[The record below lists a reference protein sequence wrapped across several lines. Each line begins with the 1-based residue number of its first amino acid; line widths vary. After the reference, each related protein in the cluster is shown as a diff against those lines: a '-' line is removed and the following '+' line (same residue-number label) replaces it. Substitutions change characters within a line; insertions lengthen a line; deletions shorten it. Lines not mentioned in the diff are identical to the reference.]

1 MLRKITIL
9 TIMFAQVVYMQA
21 QGIKFGVHVDPFI
34 SLLGSQEKQVVGDGI
49 NGGTALG
56 VEVEYRFTG
65 EENYAITFGLDFSLN
80 NGGSLVY
87 RYGGVLFP
95 NTELDPTVFRDI
107 NGNNQPSSG
116 ENLDLHAFT
125 KVNYRINYLQMPIGL
140 KLRTNELGGS
150 YMRAFFHIPLIKI
163 MIPVTA
169 GAKIFSP
176 ESVAASANGYANDL
190 TGYRLAPNEE
200 SSVEPNIWKDITPIQ
215 FSIGAGAGVEFT
227 PNAEGGL
234 RLYAGVYYDAGII
247 DVIGGFSPD
256 VELRAANTVVDD
268 PATATNETADAENNT
283 AKVAKKV
290 TNPYNMMHNINLKI
304 GVIF

>member
-1 MLRKITIL
+1 MLRKIAIL
-9 TIMFAQVVYMQA
+9 TILLAQVVYVKA
-21 QGIKFGVHVDPFI
+21 QEIKFGVHVDPFI
-34 SLLGSQEKQVVGDGI
+34 SFLGSQEKQVASDGI

-65 EENYAITFGLDFSLN
+65 EENYAITFGLDFALN
-80 NGGSLVY
+80 SGGSLLY

-95 NTELDPTVFRDI
+95 KTDLDPTVFRDI
-107 NGNNQPSSG
+107 AGGALPNNNTGS
-116 ENLDLHAFT
+116 ELDLHAFT
-125 KVNYRINYLQMPIGL
+125 KVNYRINYLQLPIGL

-176 ESVAASANGYANDL
+176 GDVAASANGYVDDV
-190 TGYRLAPNEE
+190 TGYRIPAGQEA
-200 SSVEPNIWKDITPIQ
+200 SVEPNVWKDITPIQ
-215 FSIGAGAGVEFT
+215 VSLGAGAGVEFT

-247 DVIGGFSPD
+247 DVVGGFGG
-256 VELRAANTVVDD
+256 EMTLRAAATVDD
-268 PATATNETADAENNT
+268 PATAIDESLDINAASKT
-283 AKVAKKV
+283 

-304 GVIF
+304 GVLF